1 MLLNEEINLLNE
13 KYQVSNIPDYKLE
26 YKDNVI
32 SILNNLY
39 IKDFY
44 YMEFYLNCDR
54 IKKYISLN
62 KQLSISLY
70 KYYLLYKTSNL
81 KLDMEQ
87 SYNILNYVINSL
99 YRYCANSSEDIL
111 NSKLFLEQINKNKE
125 LVKLQVNDIFMYL
138 HNTMLSIPN
147 SRLSIG
153 DINLLTSNLNKNIL
167 SNKQLYLMEAISIGC
182 SKQELKDKNYNG
194 IKKLIYVPQCK
205 IK

>member
-1 MLLNEEINLLNE
+1 MLLNENLLNQ
-13 KYQVSNIPDYKLE
+13 KYQVSSIPDYKLK

-32 SILNNLY
+32 SLLDNLY
-39 IKDFY
+39 IKDFI
-44 YMEFYLNCDR
+44 YMEFYLNCDK
-54 IKKYISLN
+54 IKKYIALD
-62 KQLSISLY
+62 KQLSMSLY

-99 YRYCANSSEDIL
+99 YRYCANSGEDIL
-111 NSKLFLEQINKNKE
+111 NSKLFLEQISENKE
-125 LVKLQVNDIFMYL
+125 LVKLQVNDIFAYL
-138 HNTMLSIPN
+138 YNTMLNIPN

-153 DINLLTSNLNKNIL
+153 DINVLTSNLDKNIL

-182 SKQELKDKNYNG
+182 SKQELENRNCNG
-194 IKKLIYVPQCK
+194 IKKLIYVPKCK

>member
-13 KYQVSNIPDYKLE
+13 KYQVSNIPDFKLE

-32 SILNNLY
+32 SLLNNLY

-44 YMEFYLNCDR
+44 YMEFYLNCDK

-99 YRYCANSSEDIL
+99 YRYCVNSSEDIL
-111 NSKLFLEQINKNKE
+111 NSKLFLEQINRNRE

-138 HNTMLSIPN
+138 YNAMLNIPN

-182 SKQELKDKNYNG
+182 SKQELEDKNYNG

>member
-13 KYQVSNIPDYKLE
+13 KYQVSNIPDFKLE

-32 SILNNLY
+32 SLLNNLY

-44 YMEFYLNCDR
+44 YMEFYLNCDK

-99 YRYCANSSEDIL
+99 YRYCVNSSEDIL

-125 LVKLQVNDIFMYL
+125 LVKLQVNDIFMNLY
-138 HNTMLSIPN
+138 NTMLNIPN

-182 SKQELKDKNYNG
+182 SKQELEDKNYNG

>member
-32 SILNNLY
+32 SLLNNLY

-44 YMEFYLNCDR
+44 YMEFYLNCDK

-111 NSKLFLEQINKNKE
+111 NSKLFLEQVNRNRK

-138 HNTMLSIPN
+138 HNTMLSIPD

-182 SKQELKDKNYNG
+182 SKQELEDKNYNG

>member
-1 MLLNEEINLLNE
+1 MLLNENLLNQ
-13 KYQVSNIPDYKLE
+13 KYQVSSIPDYKLK

-32 SILNNLY
+32 SLLDNLY
-39 IKDFY
+39 IKDFI
-44 YMEFYLNCDR
+44 YMEFYLNCDK
-54 IKKYISLN
+54 IKKYIALD
-62 KQLSISLY
+62 KQLSMSLY

-99 YRYCANSSEDIL
+99 YRYCANSGEDIL
-111 NSKLFLEQINKNKE
+111 NSKLFLEQISENKE
-125 LVKLQVNDIFMYL
+125 LVKLQVNDIFAYL
-138 HNTMLSIPN
+138 YNTMLNIPN

-182 SKQELKDKNYNG
+182 SKQELENRNYNG
-194 IKKLIYVPQCK
+194 IKKLIYVPKCK

>member
-32 SILNNLY
+32 SLLNNLY

-44 YMEFYLNCDR
+44 YMEFYLKCDK

-111 NSKLFLEQINKNKE
+111 NSKLFLEQVNRNRK

-138 HNTMLSIPN
+138 HNTMLSIPD

-182 SKQELKDKNYNG
+182 SKQELEDKNYNG

>member
-32 SILNNLY
+32 SLLNNLY

-44 YMEFYLNCDR
+44 YMEFYLNCDK

-167 SNKQLYLMEAISIGC
+167 SNKQLYLMEVISIGC
-182 SKQELKDKNYNG
+182 SKQEFEDKNYNG

>member
-39 IKDFY
+39 IKDFP

-99 YRYCANSSEDIL
+99 YRYCANSSKDIL
-111 NSKLFLEQINKNKE
+111 NSKLFLEQVNRNRE

-138 HNTMLSIPN
+138 HNTMLSIPD

-182 SKQELKDKNYNG
+182 SKQELEDKNYNG

>member
-1 MLLNEEINLLNE
+1 MLLNEEINLLNK
-13 KYQVSNIPDYKLE
+13 KYQASSIPDYKLK
-26 YKDNVI
+26 YKNIVI
-32 SILNNLY
+32 SLLNDLY
-39 IKDFY
+39 IKDFL

-54 IKKYISLN
+54 IKRYISLD
-62 KQLSISLY
+62 KQLSMSLY

-81 KLDMEQ
+81 KIDMEQ

-111 NSKLFLEQINKNKE
+111 NSKLFLEQINRNRE

-138 HNTMLSIPN
+138 YNTMLNITN

-182 SKQELKDKNYNG
+182 FKQELENRNYNG

>member
-1 MLLNEEINLLNE
+1 MLLNEKINLLNE
-13 KYQVSNIPDYKLE
+13 KYQVSNIPDFKLE

-32 SILNNLY
+32 SLLNNLY

-44 YMEFYLNCDR
+44 YMEFYLNCDK

-99 YRYCANSSEDIL
+99 YRYCVNSSEDIL

-125 LVKLQVNDIFMYL
+125 LVKLQVNDIFMNLY
-138 HNTMLSIPN
+138 NTMLNIPN

-182 SKQELKDKNYNG
+182 SKQELEDKNYNG

>member
-39 IKDFY
+39 IKDFC

-111 NSKLFLEQINKNKE
+111 NSKLFLEQVNRNRE

-182 SKQELKDKNYNG
+182 SKQELEDKNYNG

>member
-32 SILNNLY
+32 SLLNNLY
-39 IKDFY
+39 IKDFC

-111 NSKLFLEQINKNKE
+111 NSKLFLEQVNRNRE

-182 SKQELKDKNYNG
+182 SKQELEDKNYNG

>member
-81 KLDMEQ
+81 KIDMEQ

-111 NSKLFLEQINKNKE
+111 NSKLFLEQISENKE

-138 HNTMLSIPN
+138 YNTMLNIPN

-153 DINLLTSNLNKNIL
+153 DINLLTSNLDKNVL
-167 SNKQLYLMEAISIGC
+167 SNKQLYLMEALSIGC
-182 SKQELKDKNYNG
+182 SKQELKNRNYNG
-194 IKKLIYVPQCK
+194 IKKLIYVPKCK

>member
-32 SILNNLY
+32 NLLNNLY
-39 IKDFY
+39 IKDFP
-44 YMEFYLNCDR
+44 YMEFYLNCDK

-111 NSKLFLEQINKNKE
+111 NSKLFLEQINRNRE

-182 SKQELKDKNYNG
+182 SKQELEDKNYNG

>member
-32 SILNNLY
+32 SLLNNLY
-39 IKDFY
+39 IKDFP
-44 YMEFYLNCDR
+44 YMEFYLNCDK

-99 YRYCANSSEDIL
+99 YRYCVNSSEDIL
-111 NSKLFLEQINKNKE
+111 NSKLFLEQVNRNRE

-182 SKQELKDKNYNG
+182 SKQELEDKNYNG

>member
-13 KYQVSNIPDYKLE
+13 NYQVSNIPDYKLE

-111 NSKLFLEQINKNKE
+111 KSKLFLEQINKNKE

-182 SKQELKDKNYNG
+182 SKQELEDKNYNG

>member
-32 SILNNLY
+32 NLLNNLY
-39 IKDFY
+39 IKDFP
-44 YMEFYLNCDR
+44 YMEFYLNCDK

-111 NSKLFLEQINKNKE
+111 NSKLFLEQVNRNRE

-182 SKQELKDKNYNG
+182 SKQELEDKNYNG

>member
-32 SILNNLY
+32 NLLNNLY
-39 IKDFY
+39 IKDFP
-44 YMEFYLNCDR
+44 YMEFYLNCDK

-99 YRYCANSSEDIL
+99 YRYCVNSSEDIL

-125 LVKLQVNDIFMYL
+125 LVKLQVNDIFMNLY
-138 HNTMLSIPN
+138 NTMLNIPN

-182 SKQELKDKNYNG
+182 SKQELEDKNYNG

>member
-111 NSKLFLEQINKNKE
+111 NSKLFLEQISENKE

-138 HNTMLSIPN
+138 YNTMLNIPN

-153 DINLLTSNLNKNIL
+153 DINLLTSNLDKNVL
-167 SNKQLYLMEAISIGC
+167 SNKQLYLMEALSIGC
-182 SKQELKDKNYNG
+182 SKQELKNRNYNG
-194 IKKLIYVPQCK
+194 IKKLIYVPKCK

>member
-1 MLLNEEINLLNE
+1 MLLNEDLLNK
-13 KYQVSNIPDYKLE
+13 KYQVSSIPDYKLE

-32 SILNNLY
+32 SLLNNLY

-44 YMEFYLNCDR
+44 YMEFYLNCDK

-111 NSKLFLEQINKNKE
+111 NSKLFLEQVNRNRK
-125 LVKLQVNDIFMYL
+125 LVKLQVNDIFAYL
-138 HNTMLSIPN
+138 YNTMLNIPN

-167 SNKQLYLMEAISIGC
+167 SNKQLYLMEALSIGC
-182 SKQELKDKNYNG
+182 SKQELENRNYNG

>member
-1 MLLNEEINLLNE
+1 MLLNE
-13 KYQVSNIPDYKLE
+13 KYQVSNIPDFKLE

-32 SILNNLY
+32 SLLNNLY

-44 YMEFYLNCDR
+44 YMEFYLNCDK

-99 YRYCANSSEDIL
+99 YRYCVNSSEDIL

-125 LVKLQVNDIFMYL
+125 LVKLQVNDIFMNLY
-138 HNTMLSIPN
+138 NTMLNIPN

-182 SKQELKDKNYNG
+182 SKQELEDKNYNG